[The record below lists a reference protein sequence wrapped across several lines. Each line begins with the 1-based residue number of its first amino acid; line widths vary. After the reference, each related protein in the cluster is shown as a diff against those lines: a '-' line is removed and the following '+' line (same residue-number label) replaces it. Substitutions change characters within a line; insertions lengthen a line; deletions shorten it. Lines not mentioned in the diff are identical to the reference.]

1 MNEEQDLERRRTAYR
16 QSGLAVAR
24 YTQGRT
30 VPDLS
35 LDRPETPVAPERSI
49 RAWEVDLGSRTRHQ
63 VELEIIAQWAGPMA
77 ESRACFEDREP
88 PQGWGAAGELLAALG
103 RRVTRTADENDAYLE
118 WLRRRALG
126 LIEIPQIWAAIE
138 TLAAALLSRG
148 TIPSVEASEIVAGVQ
163 RVARRR
169 VGLSGFFR
177 NPR

>member
-63 VELEIIAQWAGPMA
+63 VELEINAQWAGPMA

-118 WLRRRALG
+118 WLRRRAAG
-126 LIEIPQIWAAIE
+126 LLDLPGEWPAVEAVAERLLEAGLLREQEITLLASGH
-138 TLAAALLSRG
+138 LAAHRRASGLRG
-148 TIPSVEASEIVAGVQ
+148 
-163 RVARRR
+163 
-169 VGLSGFFR
+169 LFR
-177 NPR
+177 DVR

>member
-63 VELEIIAQWAGPMA
+63 VELEIIAQWAGPVA

-148 TIPSVEASEIVAGVQ
+148 TIPSAEASEIVAGVQ

-169 VGLSGFFR
+169 VGLAGFFR